1 MILALALCLI
11 MVQPALGLPGGAV
24 PARAAAED
32 APQAVTSSQT
42 GSVKGSVQC
51 PDPCEAYDVV
61 VIGSEI
67 EGVLLARAAH
77 DHGKKV
83 LILDPRPKPGGQL
96 LQGQMLVLDEPR
108 DKNKN
113 SLVQGRLKELYD
125 GYNNKKIRKLPEFEA
140 FYYDVLGE
148 VPIESGIRITAYKT
162 EPVGDIRKLVYLNY
176 RGRDG
181 QIHRVTADY
190 WVENTDHAALTGILK
205 LTRIPGLESLFRGGG
220 PDPEYM
226 SATYM
231 LPLKDVDWNEFR
243 RETMKLLPDIK
254 TIREKY
260 GPNTYVDG
268 NFGTGFSY
276 ITQHYTPTS
285 DRLRLRGL
293 NMTYQRDGE
302 VIINALLVFDVN
314 PADPQSVREAVEL
327 GRNEAPLVVEFL
339 RKNLPGF
346 GKAKLGKLPDY
357 LYIREFDR
365 YETLYVLTRDDL
377 MSSRM
382 FPDNVS
388 IGSYGI
394 DIQAAR
400 RIKNGIGLGKPDR
413 YGLPLRSFLLREMEN
428 VIVAG
433 KNAGAAADAY
443 GSVRITPNTALA
455 AEVIGILIGRE
466 EKRLRELDGNDFK
479 RIHQYLEK
487 DYKIYVRK

>member
-1 MILALALCLI
+1 MLLALAALLI
-11 MVQPALGLPGGAV
+11 ALPSAAGQQWLIGPPYG
-24 PARAAAED
+24 AAAKFKASAQPLAGTD
-32 APQAVTSSQT
+32 D
-42 GSVKGSVQC
+42 GRC

-77 DHGKKV
+77 DHGRSV
-83 LILDPRPKPGGQL
+83 LILDPRPGPGGQL

-108 DKNKN
+108 DKNRR
-113 SLVQGRLKELYD
+113 SLVQGRMKYLYD
-125 GYNNKKIRKLPEFEA
+125 GYNRGTIRRLEEFGA
-140 FYYDVLGE
+140 FYHELLKP
-148 VPIESGIRITAYKT
+148 VPIESGIEIRDVRTGT
-162 EPVGDIRKLVYLNY
+162 RGDVRTLDFIEYRAPDGGIR
-176 RGRDG
+176 
-181 QIHRVTADY
+181 RVTAGY
-190 WVENTDHAALTGILK
+190 WVENTDHAALTGRLGV
-205 LTRIPGLESLFRGGG
+205 TRIPGLESLFQGGG

-226 SATYM
+226 AATYM
-231 LPLKDVDWNEFR
+231 LRFRNVRWTELRKATLKEYPIAN
-243 RETMKLLPDIK
+243 L
-254 TIREKY
+254 REKY
-260 GPNTYVDG
+260 GPNTYVDR
-268 NFGTGFSY
+268 NFGTGFSKIMERY
-276 ITQHYTPTS
+276 EPAS
-285 DRLRLRGL
+285 DRLKLRGL
-293 NMTYQRDGE
+293 NMTYQRDGR
-302 VIINALLVFDVN
+302 VVVNALLVFDVN

-327 GRNEAPLVVEFL
+327 GRNEAPRILAFL
-339 RKNLPGF
+339 RENLPGF
-346 GKAKLGKLPDY
+346 GRAELDELPDY